1 MPEPDRPATPAVR
14 ELSSIDLVLVRH
26 AQARNLPGT
35 EYDAD
40 FASMGSVLHLRHDLR
55 SEY

>member
-14 ELSSIDLVLVRH
+14 ELSIDLVLVRH